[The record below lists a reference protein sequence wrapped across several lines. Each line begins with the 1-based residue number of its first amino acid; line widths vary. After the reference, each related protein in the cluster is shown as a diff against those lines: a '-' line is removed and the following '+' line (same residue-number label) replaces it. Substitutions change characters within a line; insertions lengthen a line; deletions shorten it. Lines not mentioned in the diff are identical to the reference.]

1 MKTILHISSKAIIIF
16 ALLLLNQLHLQA
28 DGSFQKIYTSNK
40 ILDIAQT
47 IPCTG
52 SGYLLCGTAI
62 DSLNPSNT
70 DIVLIKTDNLGTVLW
85 ANTYGTSNRDD
96 AKSICLTSDGG
107 MVIAGSTDN
116 NANSRLDD
124 LLILKTDSA
133 GLLVWSKGIG
143 SFGNERSI
151 SVVETADSGFAIG
164 GNYDNASPGSSD
176 FFLVKLNRNGNKE
189 WSTAIGN
196 QREEI
201 LVSMRSS
208 SDGGLVLL
216 GHIDQPDELYLVKTN
231 NQGIPVWSK
240 NYIGLTPNLALDFQ
254 QTPDLG
260 YIILCTTSS
269 ASEPTVIKTNNLGTP
284 EWVKI
289 YNTSMGRFYGT
300 HVEIGNDRNYILA
313 GLVSP
318 PIAGLEIG
326 LLKIDSLG
334 NTLWGTSY
342 GSPSNNVANSVQQV
356 QDSTFI
362 ISSNLQG
369 LGSGGNYF
377 MKTELDGFSTCNYTP
392 LILSDSSITM
402 AVDSY
407 VVWMTPGDV
416 EWVPALPVQTIQ
428 VTENIL
434 CINTGIKQTE
444 NAAPDFEIY
453 PNPFSNEFSVRFA
466 NNDGIKR
473 NLRILNVLGQELY
486 QSSTTESSILIS
498 SVNWAQGM
506 YQCIISEENSTVRS
520 KMIVLSCQNC
530 D

>member
-1 MKTILHISSKAIIIF
+1 M
-16 ALLLLNQLHLQA
+16 
-28 DGSFQKIYTSNK
+28 
-40 ILDIAQT
+40 
-47 IPCTG
+47 
-52 SGYLLCGTAI
+52 
-62 DSLNPSNT
+62 
-70 DIVLIKTDNLGTVLW
+70 
-85 ANTYGTSNRDD
+85 
-96 AKSICLTSDGG
+96 
-107 MVIAGSTDN
+107 
-116 NANSRLDD
+116 
-124 LLILKTDSA
+124 
-133 GLLVWSKGIG
+133 
-143 SFGNERSI
+143 
-151 SVVETADSGFAIG
+151 
-164 GNYDNASPGSSD
+164 
-176 FFLVKLNRNGNKE
+176 
-189 WSTAIGN
+189 
-196 QREEI
+196 
-201 LVSMRSS
+201 
-208 SDGGLVLL
+208 
-216 GHIDQPDELYLVKTN
+216 
-231 NQGIPVWSK
+231 
-240 NYIGLTPNLALDFQ
+240 DFQ

-260 YIILCTTSS
+260 YIILCSTSS

-369 LGSGGNYF
+369 LGSDGSYF
-377 MKTELDGFSTCNYTP
+377 MKTEHDGFSTCNYTP
-392 LILSDSSITM
+392 LILSDSVITM

-407 VVWMTPGDV
+407 VVWMTPGYV
-416 EWVPALPVQTIQ
+416 EWFPTPATQSIQ
-428 VTENIL
+428 VLENIL

-453 PNPFSNEFSVRFA
+453 PNPFSSEFSVRFA